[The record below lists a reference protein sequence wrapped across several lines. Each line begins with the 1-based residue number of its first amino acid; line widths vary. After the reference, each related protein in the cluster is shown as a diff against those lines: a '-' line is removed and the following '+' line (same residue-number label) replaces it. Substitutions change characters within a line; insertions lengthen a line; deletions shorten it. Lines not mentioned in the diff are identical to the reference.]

1 MLKNVCRCLARAN
14 NGSTTA
20 VQKRPARVVL
30 REGFEGFEVS
40 SNDMFSRRGWMPIQI
55 RFQFGRAV
63 MMYTSMHYK
72 QTFKKIFFIFIKTS
86 PILNGFKH
94 TLKALLSAKDL

>member
-20 VQKRPARVVL
+20 VQKRHARVVL
-30 REGFEGFEVS
+30 REGFEVS

-72 QTFKKIFFIFIKTS
+72 QTFKKIFFYFYQDVTY
-86 PILNGFKH
+86 FEQF
-94 TLKALLSAKDL
+94 